1 VTSAVW
7 LCSQGEA
14 VASGRTIKG
23 AAHMITRRTLSVAV
37 FGAAMIAASCGSDG
51 GGSSA
56 PTSSVAATTG
66 VTFEASTVPAT
77 TAAAVPQDI
86 DQLEAAWAA
95 QRDAIVQKIKTGG
108 YGIDQAT
115 NTLKG
120 PAGFSVD
127 LNTCL
132 KGWSNTEG
140 LTDTTIKIGQALTQS
155 GATADFGNQAK
166 AWGAYIE
173 YINEKFGGI
182 PDSTGKTRKVSLIT
196 KDDGYDPARTIP
208 LVDELLDS
216 EKVFALTTSGSP
228 STLRTYDKL
237 NQYCVPQAFV
247 WTGHAAWGD
256 PVHHPW
262 TMGSIL
268 GYSTEAELWVEYISQ
283 TLPPDATVAALVMNN
298 EFGHFYLDA
307 FNASLAK
314 RNSKLKVET
323 EVFEATAPTVK
334 DQMTTLAS
342 KHPAAF
348 IMMGTGS
355 VCAQAIIE
363 AAENGLAAS
372 AQQLWQPSVCKPLS
386 LVGKDAVGDAS
397 NGWLIVGGGQVDI
410 NDPAVAEQP
419 AIVWAKKV
427 LTDHGLDPKSS
438 SNLGAGF
445 YLGWPWIETLR
456 IAAQLD
462 GGLTRTNFL
471 LAMRS
476 LDLESPFL
484 LPGIKITTNGNE
496 DAYPIEGSEIA
507 KFDSSKQSWVKIGET
522 LDLSGKSGV
531 CAWDQSVGKCAAS

>member
-1 VTSAVW
+1 MTTRR
-7 LCSQGEA
+7 A
-14 VASGRTIKG
+14 VAG
-23 AAHMITRRTLSVAV
+23 AV
-37 FGAAMIAASCGSDG
+37 FGALAMVVASCGSDG

-56 PTSSVAATTG
+56 STSSVASTTS
-66 VTFEASTVPAT
+66 VASQAAAT
-77 TAAAVPQDI
+77 TASGTPQNI

-95 QRDAIVQKIKTGG
+95 QRDAIVKKIKAGG
-108 YGIDQAT
+108 YGIDKAT

-120 PAGFSVD
+120 PAGLSVD
-127 LNTCL
+127 LNSCV

-140 LTDTTIKIGQALTQS
+140 VSDTKIKIGQTLSQS
-155 GATADFGNQAK
+155 GTTADYGNETK
-166 AWGAYIE
+166 AWTAYID
-173 YINEKFGGI
+173 YINDKFGGI
-182 PDSTGKTRKVSLIT
+182 PDSTGKTRELTLIS
-196 KDDGYDPARTIP
+196 KDDGYDPVRTIP

-216 EKVFALTTSGSP
+216 DKVFALTTSGSP
-228 STLRTYDKL
+228 STLRTYDKT

-247 WTGHAAWGD
+247 WTGHPAWGD

-268 GYSTEAELWVEYISQ
+268 GYGTEAELWAEYITK

-298 EFGHFYLDA
+298 EFGKSYLDA
-307 FNASLAK
+307 FNAALAK
-314 RNSKLKVET
+314 RSSKVNVTT
-323 EVFEATAPTVK
+323 EVFETTAPTVK

-348 IMMGTGS
+348 IMMGTGA

-363 AAENGLAAS
+363 AAENGLATGAK
-372 AQQLWQPSVCKPLS
+372 QLWQPSVCKPLS
-386 LVGKDAVGDAS
+386 LVGKNSVGDAS
-397 NGWLIVGGGQVDI
+397 NGWLIVGGGQIDI
-410 NDPAVAEQP
+410 NDPTVATEP
-419 AIVWAKKV
+419 AIAWAKQV
-427 LTDHGLDPKSS
+427 LTDRGIDPKSS

-484 LPGIKITTNGNE
+484 LPGVKITTNGND

-507 KFDSSKQSWVKIGET
+507 RFDSAKQSWVQLGDIV
-522 LDLSGKSGV
+522 DLSGKSGL
-531 CAWDQSVGKCAAS
+531 CAWDSSAGKCAGG